1 MANSDSDDDDRE
13 PIEITNKSNAWV
25 EMITVSLTLLIVD
38 SLHTIEPVS
47 LAMRSKCWFSRNEM
61 LSSVLVL
68 V

>member
-1 MANSDSDDDDRE
+1 MANSDSDDDDGE

-25 EMITVSLTLLIVD
+25 EVITVSITLLIVD

>member
-25 EMITVSLTLLIVD
+25 EVITVSLTLLIID

-47 LAMRSKCWFSRNEM
+47 LAM
-61 LSSVLVL
+61 
-68 V
+68 